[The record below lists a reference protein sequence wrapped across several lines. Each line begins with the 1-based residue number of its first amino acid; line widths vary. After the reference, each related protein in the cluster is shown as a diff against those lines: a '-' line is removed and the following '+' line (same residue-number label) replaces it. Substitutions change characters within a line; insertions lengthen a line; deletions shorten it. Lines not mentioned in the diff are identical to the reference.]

1 MGSFLIN
8 IKDKMKHISFIQQP
22 DTMECGATCLRM
34 IAQYYGKQYSAE
46 TMQHIC
52 RVTREG
58 VSMLSL
64 SDAAEELGFR
74 LWSYPLGTSSRATS
88 IPMHTSLESGAFCCA
103 LRREKEAQRR
113 IALLCR

>member
-1 MGSFLIN
+1 
-8 IKDKMKHISFIQQP
+8 MKHIPFIQQP

-74 LWSYPLGTSSRATS
+74 SVCGHIPLERVVEQRQISCNIQNDKKLRVNANTYS
-88 IPMHTSLESGAFCCA
+88 I
-103 LRREKEAQRR
+103 
-113 IALLCR
+113 